1 MCGIVG
7 YIGTQAA
14 SEILIAGL
22 EKLEYRGYDSAG
34 LATIWQGN
42 IHSIRAKGKLYNLRE
57 KLAQVEM
64 PSSIGIGHTRW
75 ATHGKP
81 EERNAHPHLDN
92 QGRVAVVQNGIVENY
107 RELREEL
114 KAKGYEFKSDT
125 DTEVIPH
132 LLADILT
139 AKSSEK
145 ITFLDAVIKA
155 VNRLEGAFAIA
166 VLCADSPNELIVARQ
181 QAPLSIGLGQGEF
194 FCASDTPALVPYTQ
208 AVLSLENGEIARL
221 THLGVEVYT
230 FTGERLHKVPRI
242 LNWSPSLVEKHVFK
256 HFMLKEIHEQPG
268 VVRDCLQAYL
278 NDDCELEAEKIS
290 KKSAQ
295 KSADKKQPS
304 PINLSIP
311 SSWYQDLEQIE
322 ILACGTSWHASL
334 VGKYLLEQLAGI
346 PTIVQYASEA
356 RYAPTPLRPHTLTIG
371 VTQSGETADTLA
383 SLAMEQQ
390 RRINAKPEYAA
401 KLLGITNRPESSLA
415 QLVPHIIDTRAGIEI
430 GVAATKTFIAQLIAF
445 YLLALDMAWHR
456 QTLPKYRLLEIIK
469 DLRQLPTQMEQLLQ
483 DQEKSIEEL
492 AHDFN
497 ETHDFIF
504 LGRGINF
511 PIALEGALKLKEI
524 SYIHAE
530 GYPAGEMKHGPI
542 ALLDEKVPVVAIA
555 MPGSVYEKVIS
566 NAQEAKARDARLI
579 GVMPKEEPEAQEIFN
594 DILGVPV
601 VDEILSP
608 ILTVIPLQLL
618 AYHIAA
624 RRGLDVDQPRNLAKS
639 VTVE

>member
-7 YIGTQAA
+7 YIGTQVA

-34 LATIWQGN
+34 LATIWEGN
-42 IHSIRAKGKLYNLRE
+42 IHSVRAKGKLYNLRE
-57 KLAQVEM
+57 KLAQIEM

-81 EERNAHPHLDN
+81 EERNAHPHLDHK
-92 QGRVAVVQNGIVENY
+92 GRVAVVQNGIVENY

-132 LLADILT
+132 LIADILT
-139 AKSSEK
+139 AKNSEK

-166 VLCADSPNELIVARQ
+166 VLCADYPNELIVARQ

-221 THLGVEVYT
+221 THLGVEIYT
-230 FTGERLHKVPRI
+230 FAGERLHKVPRI
-242 LNWSPSLVEKHVFK
+242 LNWSPTLVEKHVFK

-278 NDDCELEAEKIS
+278 DQEWEGDLEKTLEKS
-290 KKSAQ
+290 AKKS
-295 KSADKKQPS
+295 SEKKTPS
-304 PINLSIP
+304 PIHLSIP

-356 RYAPTPLRPHTLTIG
+356 RYAPTPLRPNTITIG

-383 SLAMEQQ
+383 SLAMEQH
-390 RRINAKPEYAA
+390 RRVNARPEYAA

-430 GVAATKTFIAQLIAF
+430 GVAATKTFMAQLIAF
-445 YLLALDMAWHR
+445 YLLALDIAWHR
-456 QTLPKYRLLEIIK
+456 QTLPQSRLLEILK
-469 DLRQLPTQMEQLLQ
+469 DLRQIPAQMEQLLQ
-483 DQEKSIEEL
+483 DQEKHIEEL

-579 GVMPKEEPEAQEIFN
+579 GVMPKEEPEAKETFN
-594 DILGVPV
+594 DVLGVPC